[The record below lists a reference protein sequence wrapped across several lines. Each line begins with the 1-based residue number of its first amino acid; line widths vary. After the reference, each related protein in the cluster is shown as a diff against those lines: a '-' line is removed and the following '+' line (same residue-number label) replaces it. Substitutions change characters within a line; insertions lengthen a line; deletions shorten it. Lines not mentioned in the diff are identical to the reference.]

1 MPLLAGD
8 LLARIVAG
16 RTDPNPPF
24 SALFTLWLLFSV
36 AAPPVKALRIGFVA
50 WLRSLPGLALLF
62 VVGTLTATAW
72 GQRTRWNN
80 LSSVLTPE
88 DSAKPH
94 TQSGEL
100 TSPIVPGGDFVAE
113 ADPST
118 VRQLRALHSSETP
131 SLQSTCGAE

>member
-16 RTDPNPPF
+16 RIDPNPPF
-24 SALFTLWLLFSV
+24 SALFTLWLLCRGASCQGFSNWF
-36 AAPPVKALRIGFVA
+36 RA
-50 WLRSLPGLALLF
+50 WPRSLPGLALLF

>member
-24 SALFTLWLLFSV
+24 SALF
-36 AAPPVKALRIGFVA
+36 KALRIGFVA